1 MFQLRVGGKKKRKNK
16 EGGNLMLFAFCKE
29 MFQFFF

>member
-1 MFQLRVGGKKKRKNK
+1 MFAEDGGKKKRKNK
-16 EGGNLMLFAFCKE
+16 EERSLMLFAFCKE